1 MKFEFS
7 DVASEPFCYTLLGR
21 KTSLS
26 PESFDSISSVVRPRN
41 AVHRAGKQAIV
52 RQMCR
57 VFMVS
62 VPFVRD
68 AQACGAECGQAGA
81 L

>member
-26 PESFDSISSVVRPRN
+26 PESFDSILLSGKAPKRGAQGGKAGDCEADVQGFHGFCSF
-41 AVHRAGKQAIV
+41 RAG
-52 RQMCR
+52 C
-57 VFMVS
+57 
-62 VPFVRD
+62 
-68 AQACGAECGQAGA
+68 AG
-81 L
+81 LRR